1 MLLTTYEKIL
11 FKKEREVIISGTVA
25 GGKKA
30 ATTNIAKYGKDFF
43 SSIGRKGGKASTTG
57 GFYANRRLASEAGR
71 RGGRKAKRGWK
82 IIKETPM
89 FITYKRTNGEE
100 TMRIRKE
107 ELGVI

>member
-1 MLLTTYEKIL
+1 M
-11 FKKEREVIISGTVA
+11 SGTKI
-25 GGKKA
+25 GGCK
-30 ATTNIAKYGKDFF
+30 TRDTNLEKYGKDFY
-43 SSIGRKGGKASTTG
+43 SSIGRKGGQASTTG
-57 GFYANRRLASEAGR
+57 GFYANRKLASEAGR

-100 TMRIRKE
+100 TMRVRKE

>member
-1 MLLTTYEKIL
+1 MARPRKGH
-11 FKKEREVIISGTVA
+11 KGDKEATSAWHGTMRER
-25 GGKKA
+25 
-30 ATTNIAKYGKDFF
+30 YGDADAVHKHMQEL
-43 SSIGRKGGKASTTG
+43 GRKGGQASTTG
-57 GFYANRRLASEAGR
+57 GFYANRKLASEAGR

-100 TMRIRKE
+100 TMRVRKE